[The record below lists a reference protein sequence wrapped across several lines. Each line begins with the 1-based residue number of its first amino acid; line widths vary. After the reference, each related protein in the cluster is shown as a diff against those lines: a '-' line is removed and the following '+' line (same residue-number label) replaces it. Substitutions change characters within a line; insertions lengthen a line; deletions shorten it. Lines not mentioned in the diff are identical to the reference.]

1 MSQDGFPNED
11 GEQMTPEL
19 LLLQERQRASEWP
32 KVPVSYLHMQSPGTG
47 AVLSQGTRDGVATFV
62 LLCLALPRFL

>member
-32 KVPVSYLHMQSPGTG
+32 KVPVSYLHTQSQKQ
-47 AVLSQGTRDGVATFV
+47 LQEMV
-62 LLCLALPRFL
+62 LLLWFLICLVLPMFI